1 MHLRL
6 RWDLSALAG
15 FLLALTVSLPLPT
28 GAVEL
33 PLTDCPQSALGYT
46 DSSYTVYTLRYSE
59 ELQYGG
65 GVDEEFQVPQSWRR
79 IPLMFSNAWQEVTL
93 KHCNWNVSSYGK
105 DADGNHIAYTDY
117 PDVLRTGEKHVLE
130 IVWELKLHH
139 ERKLAD
145 FSLEQ
150 SGTFD
155 DMPRG
160 LVQEYTK
167 SEGVWANA
175 MLDERIRDTAFALRD
190 PCVLQTLYNIIGWVS
205 VNIGYRVPDTP
216 QYPEDVY
223 YTRKGE
229 CEDTSNLIVAFCR
242 ILGIPAW
249 LEVGFGVEPDWDGEW
264 SNELLH
270 FSWLNYYPTAW
281 AKVYVPNI
289 GWLPVDWV
297 ASYRPGGPRTVRGAI
312 THADILK
319 PNFCLYYVN
328 AHCDPM
334 TERKEIFLGWNEGML
349 RKLYGHE
356 MYVEVSV
363 ELVGVE
369 PG

>member
-1 MHLRL
+1 MHLSL
-6 RWDLSALAG
+6 RWDLSSLAG

-28 GAVEL
+28 GAAEL

-46 DSSYTVYTLRYSE
+46 DSCTVYTLRYSE
-59 ELQYGG
+59 KVQYSGE
-65 GVDEEFQVPQSWRR
+65 VDEEFQVPQSWRR
-79 IPLMFSNAWQEVTL
+79 IPLMFSNDWQEVTL
-93 KHCNWNVSSYGK
+93 KHCNWNVAGYGK
-105 DADGNHIAYTDY
+105 DADGNYIAYTDY
-117 PDVLRTGEKHVLE
+117 PDVLRTGEKYVLE
-130 IVWELKLHH
+130 VVWELKLYH
-139 ERKLAD
+139 ERNLAD

-167 SEGVWANA
+167 AEGVWTDA
-175 MLDERIRDTAFALRD
+175 MLDERIRETAFALRD
-190 PCVLQTLYNIIGWVS
+190 DCVLQTLYNIIGWVGG
-205 VNIGYRVPDTP
+205 NIGYMVSDTP

-229 CEDTSNLIVAFCR
+229 CEDTSNLLVAFCR

-249 LEVGFGVEPDWDGEW
+249 LEVGFGMEPDWDGEW

-270 FSWLNYYPTAW
+270 FSWLNYYPAAW

-297 ASYRPGGPRTVRGAI
+297 ASYRPGGPRTVKGAI
-312 THADILK
+312 TQADILK

-349 RKLYGHE
+349 QKLYGHE
-356 MYVEVSV
+356 MYLEVSV

-369 PG
+369 PGD